1 MDEDER
7 DRVLAAERAN
17 QERAHALYQKQ
28 ETETVLKQK
37 RKAHGKE
44 QLQQWTAERNNQ
56 LKQRKATNKQMEKD
70 EATEKKRLK
79 DTTNPWERIVSN
91 VEINASNYVG
101 GADVTRMR
109 QAMLSRK
116 SDLTKGSGA
125 KKPTF

>member
-1 MDEDER
+1 
-7 DRVLAAERAN
+7 
-17 QERAHALYQKQ
+17 
-28 ETETVLKQK
+28 
-37 RKAHGKE
+37 
-44 QLQQWTAERNNQ
+44 
-56 LKQRKATNKQMEKD
+56 MEKD

-116 SDLTKGSGA
+116 SDLTKCSGA

>member
-1 MDEDER
+1 M
-7 DRVLAAERAN
+7 
-17 QERAHALYQKQ
+17 
-28 ETETVLKQK
+28 LKQK
-37 RKAHGKE
+37 RRAHGKE
-44 QLQQWTAERNNQ
+44 QLQQWAADRNNQ
-56 LKQRKATNKQMEKD
+56 LQQRKATNKQMEKD
-70 EATEKKRLK
+70 EAAEKKRLK

-116 SDLTKGSGA
+116 SDLTKSGA